1 MPTKVGKK
9 VIRAAMAI
17 LDGPMPNQTIA
28 SGAGA
33 TIGTE
38 ARWRREDD
46 AGERRESARQRRD
59 QDASAA
65 AERVAGQRLA
75 ERVESASSSSG

>member
-38 ARWRREDD
+38 AD
-46 AGERRESARQRRD
+46 AMAVTTANAGNRL
-59 QDASAA
+59 ASAA
-65 AERVAGQRLA
+65 IRTPPPQP
-75 ERVESASSSSG
+75 SA